1 MGISSL
7 TSAEV
12 IAGSLFEK
20 RFTSSDAK
28 EGLLFC
34 QRVNTSEGF
43 KVLGFTGNCPNDS
56 VISPGALSQ
65 LKP

>member
-20 RFTSSDAK
+20 RLTSSDA
-28 EGLLFC
+28 ER
-34 QRVNTSEGF
+34 RVAVLSEGQH
-43 KVLGFTGNCPNDS
+43 KRRLQ
-56 VISPGALSQ
+56 SPWLHWKLS
-65 LKP
+65 K